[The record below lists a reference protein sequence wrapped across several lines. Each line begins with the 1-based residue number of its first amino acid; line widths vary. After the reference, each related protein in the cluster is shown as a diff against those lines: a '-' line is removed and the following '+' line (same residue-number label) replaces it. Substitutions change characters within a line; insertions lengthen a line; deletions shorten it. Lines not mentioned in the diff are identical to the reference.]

1 MGRMRLA
8 ITGGTGSLGNALIH
22 ALAED
27 PDIERLVSVSRDEVK
42 AGELA
47 ERHAGLS
54 ALRCILADVRD
65 RERLEQAFQG
75 CDAVIHAAALK
86 RVEQSTYSPSE
97 LIKTNVLGTMN
108 VIAAA
113 TAVGV
118 GKVLVVSSDKAVEPV
133 NLYGMTKAVAEGYAV
148 QANSYTYPRGT
159 RVACVR
165 YGNVLGSRGSVV
177 HVWRAQLRCGASMTI
192 TDLGMTRFILTLS
205 EAAQFCLTALQDMEG
220 GEVFVPQ
227 LPAVAL
233 CDLAVAVANQ
243 WMDDQADDVIRGGAK
258 AVFRNGRPR
267 HVIMGLRVGGEK
279 RHEALLSREEPTRVR
294 LRGDRFIVLPS
305 FHPWREKWENRGESV
320 TAPYTSEAPARWLG
334 VEELVEMLR
343 GVP

>member
-1 MGRMRLA
+1 MRLA
-8 ITGGTGSLGNALIH
+8 ITGGTGSLGGALIQ

-65 RERLEQAFQG
+65 RKRLEQAFQG
-75 CDAVIHAAALK
+75 CDVVVHAAALK

-108 VIAAA
+108 VITAA

-118 GKVLVVSSDKAVEPV
+118 GRVLVVSSDKAVEPV

-148 QANSYTYPRGT
+148 QANSYAYPRGT
-159 RVACVR
+159 RIACVR

-177 HVWRAQLRCGASMTI
+177 HVWRAQLKRVASLTI
-192 TDLGMTRFILTLS
+192 TSLDMTRFILTLP
-205 EAAQFCLTALQDMEG
+205 EAAKFCLAALEEMDG
-220 GEVFVPQ
+220 GEVFVPR
-227 LPAVAL
+227 LPAVKLVTLASAVIVDHGGVAAGSSMT
-233 CDLAVAVANQ
+233 CPDLVV
-243 WMDDQADDVIRGGAK
+243 VT
-258 AVFRNGRPR
+258 
-267 HVIMGLRVGGEK
+267 GLRPGGEK

-294 LRGDRFIVLPS
+294 LRGERFIVLPS
-305 FHPWREKWENRGESV
+305 FHPWREKWDGQAHGAEVFE
-320 TAPYTSEAPARWLG
+320 PYTSDAPARWLG